1 VTAVAPV
8 VIDAPILALCTATR
22 TASIALLFG
31 DEVRVE
37 LQARGERHQAESL
50 LPMVD
55 RGLSQAGIVLGDLA
69 GIALCIGPGSFTS
82 LRIGLATAKGIAF
95 GGSPPVAP
103 VSTLQAIASALES
116 DGSRPIIGM
125 SDARRGEVYAAA
137 FAGEREGWAP
147 RPEVLG
153 ERVYT
158 AEEIAERIPADSILV
173 GDGVEVVG
181 ERLREI
187 LGPELRIAS
196 SSEPTALA
204 VARLGAALLAEGR
217 GVDAARLAPRYVRR
231 AEAEVTRTSE
241 RFEAP

>member
-1 VTAVAPV
+1 MTAAGEN
-8 VIDAPILALCTATR
+8 APILALCTATR
-22 TASIALLFG
+22 TASIALLCG
-31 DEVRVE
+31 EEVRVE

-55 RGLSQAGIVLGDLA
+55 RGLCQAGIALADLV

-82 LRIGLATAKGIAF
+82 LRIGVATAKGIAF

-103 VSTLQAIASALES
+103 VSTLQALAAAHKG

-137 FAGEREGWAP
+137 FSGENESWAP
-147 RPEVLG
+147 RSEVLG

-158 AEEIAERIPADSILV
+158 AEEIAEQIPADSILV

-187 LGPELRIAS
+187 LGSGLEIAS
-196 SSEPTALA
+196 SLEPTALT
-204 VARLGAALLAEGR
+204 VGRLGAALLAAGR

-231 AEAEVTRTSE
+231 AEAEVTRTCE